1 MARNVEIKA
10 KLRKRERTIGMVEKI
25 TEMPPEE
32 IDQEDVFF
40 LCDSGR
46 LKLRIF
52 SSSRGELIYYRR
64 ADESGPRTSYYSISR
79 TNEPNILKEI
89 LGEAFGVRAIVK
101 KKRLL
106 YLSGRTRIHIDS
118 VEGLGEFLELEA
130 VLDEGEEESRGKRD
144 VDKLIDDLGIIEGDL
159 LSEAYVDLIEKKINR

>member
-1 MARNVEIKA
+1 
-10 KLRKRERTIGMVEKI
+10 MVEKI